1 MSYAARL
8 SETAQSSIIDYVTQI
23 EDPVEYQTVVDGIYA
38 EVQRLADNPRLGT
51 VPPGPF
57 GRPIYRFQIRTGGIV
72 RYLQFAF
79 RYSEDEKYI
88 DILQF
93 SPVNF

>member
-57 GRPIYRFQIRTGGIV
+57 GRPIYRFQ
-72 RYLQFAF
+72 FAF